1 MAYMTANFEHLRVRV
16 NVTWQGTLLELTE
29 TSALVRVPTAPPT
42 DRQTTVV
49 ISGED
54 GDTIYLPGR
63 VVLSIPQTWGPGRAK
78 QEHHIVVEFFEDVG
92 GVGRRE
98 GREQSEGV
106 FFVQFADEFSPVG
119 DAEGLEDG
127 GSCGQVFLVERG
139 FQPVENLFQGFRFNV
154 EHR

>member
-78 QEHHIVVEFFEDVG
+78 QEHHIVVEFFG
-92 GVGRRE
+92 L
-98 GREQSEGV
+98 S
-106 FFVQFADEFSPVG
+106 
-119 DAEGLEDG
+119 AETLTTLQRIIAHASVD
-127 GSCGQVFLVERG
+127 SRHHQAA
-139 FQPVENLFQGFRFNV
+139 
-154 EHR
+154 